1 MLIIFDLDDT
11 LIDTSGG
18 ITPFKISLCLQKMIE
33 MGLEVGDVDRAY
45 VELLQANEELSKT
58 QEAVESYALRLGAT
72 ESQIHLTLKELA
84 TPLPSQ
90 FSVPTTPFAK
100 EILEFYRD
108 RYPLILVTAGQSAFQ
123 RDKLEKAGIDSSIF
137 SMIEVPEDSVKKPFY
152 EAAQKKFLKRP
163 DEVWVCGDRVETDL
177 YPAYELGFHTV
188 HMKWGRGKK
197 AKREPWIEH
206 TIASLIELKEKI
218 I

>member
-1 MLIIFDLDDT
+1 
-11 LIDTSGG
+11 
-18 ITPFKISLCLQKMIE
+18 
-33 MGLEVGDVDRAY
+33 MGLGVADADRAY
-45 VELLQANEELSKT
+45 RELLQINEELSKT
-58 QEAVESYALRLGAT
+58 REAVESYARRLGAT
-72 ESQIHLTLKELA
+72 ENQIYLMLKELA

-90 FSVPTTPFAK
+90 FAVPTTPFAK

-108 RYPLILVTAGQSAFQ
+108 RCPLVLVTAGHPPFQ

-163 DEVWVCGDRVETDL
+163 DEIWVCGDRVETDL

-188 HMKWGRGKK
+188 HMRWGRGKK
-197 AKREPWIEH
+197 GKAEPWIEH

-218 I
+218 V